1 MVKGGERPRLAFSF
15 HSRMQ
20 VSFHKI
26 SMSIL
31 DNESIRRVRSALTE
45 AGIEARII
53 VLDTTA
59 RSAQDAANAIG
70 TELGSIVKSL
80 VFLVGEQPVMVL
92 VSGDRLCNEGNLGG
106 LLNLE
111 ARVRRADANTVRTV
125 TGFAIGGV
133 APVGLTRK
141 LPVIIDAGLQ
151 RFETVYAAAGHPH
164 CVFATTVVDLAT
176 ATGGKISREIAKE
189 A

>member
-1 MVKGGERPRLAFSF
+1 MN
-15 HSRMQ
+15 
-20 VSFHKI
+20 
-26 SMSIL
+26 IL
-31 DNESIRRVRSALTE
+31 DNESVQRVRNALAD
-45 AGIEARII
+45 AGIETQVTA
-53 VLDTTA
+53 LAATA

-92 VSGDRLCNEGNLGG
+92 VSGDRLCNEGNLRG
-106 LLNLE
+106 LLNLDG
-111 ARVRRADANTVRTV
+111 RVRRADANTVRTV

-133 APVGLTRK
+133 APVGLARK
-141 LPVIIDAGLQ
+141 LPMIIDADLQ

-164 CVFATTVVDLAT
+164 CVFATTVIDLAT
-176 ATGGKISREIAKE
+176 ATGGTISGEIAKE